1 MAVDPVHAGR
11 AEPSGAIRNAPAAHA
26 QIAAALVGLALLA
39 LRAVA
44 QRKRRTRRAA
54 TNLAA
59 KPGFASDRAV
69 PSCATTMGERRAM
82 ADLPRQIWRP
92 DRYAANARFV
102 AELGAPVLELLAPH
116 PGERILDLGCGD
128 GALTE
133 RLAALG
139 CTVIGVD
146 AAADMVAAARRR
158 GVEAYVAKGENLRFV
173 AEFDAVFSNAALH
186 WMRDADAVLRGVRRA
201 LKPGGRFV
209 GEFGGHG
216 NVAAIAVALV
226 AVLTR
231 RGVDGHAAFPWY
243 FPSAEAYTA
252 KLEAQE
258 FAIDQIQLIP
268 RPTPLPTDM
277 AGWLDTF
284 AESFFG
290 RLPVNQRDGARD
302 EVLALLAPYLCDER
316 GRWTA
321 DYVRLR
327 FAARLAG

>member
-1 MAVDPVHAGR
+1 MEH
-11 AEPSGAIRNAPAAHA
+11 PAH
-26 QIAAALVGLALLA
+26 QSW
-39 LRAVA
+39 
-44 QRKRRTRRAA
+44 Q
-54 TNLAA
+54 
-59 KPGFASDRAV
+59 
-69 PSCATTMGERRAM
+69 
-82 ADLPRQIWRP
+82 P

-102 AELGAPVLELLAPH
+102 ADLGLPVVELLAPR

-139 CTVIGVD
+139 CTVIAVD
-146 AAADMVAAARRR
+146 AASEMVAAARRR
-158 GVEAYVAKGENLRFV
+158 GLEAYVADGQDLRFV

-201 LKPGGRFV
+201 LRPGGRFV

-216 NVAAIAVALV
+216 NVAAIAVALA
-226 AVLTR
+226 AVLAR
-231 RGVDGHAAFPWY
+231 RGIDAHAAFPWY
-243 FPSAEAYTA
+243 FPSAEAYAA
-252 KLEAQE
+252 KLETHG
-258 FAIDQIQLIP
+258 FALDRIDLIP

-277 AGWLDTF
+277 AGWLATF

-290 RLPVNQRDGARD
+290 RLPAAARDAARD
-302 EVLALLAPYLCDER
+302 EVLALLAPHLRDER

>member
-1 MAVDPVHAGR
+1 MTEGA
-11 AEPSGAIRNAPAAHA
+11 PSQSWQA
-26 QIAAALVGLALLA
+26 
-39 LRAVA
+39 
-44 QRKRRTRRAA
+44 
-54 TNLAA
+54 
-59 KPGFASDRAV
+59 
-69 PSCATTMGERRAM
+69 
-82 ADLPRQIWRP
+82 
-92 DRYAANARFV
+92 DRYAANARYV
-102 AELGAPVLELLAPH
+102 ANLGAPVLELLAPRA
-116 PGERILDLGCGD
+116 GERILDLGCGD

-139 CTVIGVD
+139 CAVIGVD
-146 AAADMVAAARRR
+146 AGADMIAAARRR
-158 GVEAYVAKGENLRFV
+158 GMEAHVADGQDLRFA

-186 WMRDADAVLRGVRRA
+186 WMGDADAVLSGVRRA

-216 NVAAIAVALV
+216 NVAAISVALV
-226 AVLTR
+226 AVLAR

-243 FPSAEAYTA
+243 FPSAEAYAA
-252 KLEAQE
+252 KLEAHG
-258 FAIDQIQLIP
+258 FAVDQTELIP

-290 RLPVNQRDGARD
+290 RLPADQRGAARD

-327 FAARLAG
+327 FAARIAR